1 MKNLIA
7 LIDSNAVA
15 GRGLQLFLEDGG
27 YQVVLGSDGAEI
39 MRRLPTSPAV
49 SLVLAEQWNS
59 GPNSGLV
66 EALSVRDKTKSLVPI
81 IVLASRFD
89 SHDGL
94 KASVANLTII
104 PTPTESTEILAAVN
118 RLTSQMR
125 LHQSPD
131 GRVPSR

>member
-15 GRGLQLFLEDGG
+15 ARGLQLSLQDGG

-39 MRRLPTSPAV
+39 MSKLPASPAL

-59 GPNSGLV
+59 GPNSGLA
-66 EALSVRDKTKSLVPI
+66 EALSVRDKTKSLIPI

-89 SHDGL
+89 NHDGL
-94 KASVANLTII
+94 KASVPNLTII
-104 PTPTESTEILAAVN
+104 PTPTESAEILAAVD
-118 RLTSQMR
+118 RLAAEKPAITPP
-125 LHQSPD
+125 LA
-131 GRVPSR
+131 